1 MIFYNVFQFASL
13 FRKNDKNLINS
24 LNKFAAVVRFLN
36 LFLKKLKKNGW
47 RLAKNV
53 AIEGL
58 GMLVYMQY
66 AVAFYALC
74 IQVPDEL
81 LSQPRHLD
89 IDISIPKI
97 PKSLG
102 CV

>member
-1 MIFYNVFQFASL
+1 
-13 FRKNDKNLINS
+13 
-24 LNKFAAVVRFLN
+24 
-36 LFLKKLKKNGW
+36 
-47 RLAKNV
+47 
-53 AIEGL
+53 
-58 GMLVYMQY
+58 MLVYMQY

-102 CV
+102 CVQKNIDIDLGQECYCRLLILISSQEAP

>member
-1 MIFYNVFQFASL
+1 
-13 FRKNDKNLINS
+13 
-24 LNKFAAVVRFLN
+24 
-36 LFLKKLKKNGW
+36 
-47 RLAKNV
+47 V

-74 IQVPDEL
+74 IQVHDEL